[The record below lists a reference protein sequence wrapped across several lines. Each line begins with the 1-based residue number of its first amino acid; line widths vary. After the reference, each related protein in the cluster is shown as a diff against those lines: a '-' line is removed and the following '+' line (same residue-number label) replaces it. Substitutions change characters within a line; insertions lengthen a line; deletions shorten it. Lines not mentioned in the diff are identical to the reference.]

1 MLSKMMAKYKV
12 FPSLISQ
19 SVSVLGSMYVTLLNQ
34 IIKSCYFTPAQKQ
47 ITHALAK
54 RVESLLEA
62 GERDTWASI
71 RNLFECNS
79 EAAVSEFLDAAVS
92 FNLNSSEID
101 TKWQHLREHARNL
114 LEMKAREAADA
125 VRVLKRI
132 MDRYIT

>member
-1 MLSKMMAKYKV
+1 
-12 FPSLISQ
+12 
-19 SVSVLGSMYVTLLNQ
+19 
-34 IIKSCYFTPAQKQ
+34 
-47 ITHALAK
+47 
-54 RVESLLEA
+54 LEA